1 MLQPLQPVQLPD
13 TFPLFPLGGTLLLP
27 QGRLPLNIF
36 EPRYLRMVEDA
47 LEQGRY
53 LGMVQPN
60 SHLPPGPKGPSLYR
74 VGCLGRITAFEETDD
89 GRYLITLTGMIRFTS
104 VEEPTE
110 TRGYLQVRGEFS
122 TFFDDLAPS
131 VKSVLP
137 FPRSS
142 LLESLRRYFAAAGI
156 EINGDNIDKME
167 DTALLTSLCMACP
180 FTIEEKQAL
189 LEAQTIAQ
197 RAQTLRTIL
206 EIHAFGGASAP
217 PPSSKIN

>member
-1 MLQPLQPVQLPD
+1 MPQPLQPVQLPD
-13 TFPLFPLGGTLLLP
+13 SFPLFPLGGALLLP

-47 LEQGRY
+47 LEHGRY

-60 SHLPPGPKGPSLYR
+60 RHQSPGPWGPGLYR
-74 VGCLGRITAFEETDD
+74 VGCLGRVTAFEETDD
-89 GRYLITLTGMIRFTS
+89 GRYLITLTGVIRFTTMD
-104 VEEPTE
+104 EPTE
-110 TRGYLQVRGEFS
+110 QRGYLRVRGAFS
-122 TFFDDLAPS
+122 TFFDDLAAS
-131 VKSVLP
+131 VETVLP

-142 LLESLRRYFAAAGI
+142 LFESLRRYFAAVGV
-156 EINGDNIDKME
+156 EINWDNIDKME

-180 FTIEEKQAL
+180 FTVEEKQAL

-197 RAQTLRTIL
+197 RAQTLRTLL
-206 EIHAFGGASAP
+206 EIHAFDGASAP